1 MGRRHTAIRM
11 LLLASMVAGCAG
23 TSPSP
28 SGTAT
33 PVDSTGPGNQPAATA
48 EATPASAA
56 PVATVAPTPAPTP
69 RPSPTAAPLPPN
81 SVSGFIRDAD
91 GNPVAGAEVD
101 LAWVAKDGNS
111 GGGDTVTTDATGYYR
126 TALNYGGPRPGQCY
140 YLYVGANGG
149 WLTFDGRGRW
159 TVKNA
164 PKVCLPLGDTPTLLD
179 ISLPAT
185 VPVSG
190 KLVWANGKPAAG
202 QWVEASS
209 TSKGAGQTIGSTK
222 TDKQGRFTLDLPP
235 GKFVLWTTLSRSD
248 PRFLT
253 VTVKS
258 RPLTGLVG
266 RLPVNR

>member
-1 MGRRHTAIRM
+1 MRTS
-11 LLLASMVAGCAG
+11 LVSCLLAAGLLAGCGSSTPAG
-23 TSPSP
+23 TAP
-28 SGTAT
+28 
-33 PVDSTGPGNQPAATA
+33 PAATA
-48 EATPASAA
+48 APSVAVATAAPTASAA

-101 LAWVAKDGNS
+101 LAWVAKDGDS

-190 KLVWANGKPAAG
+190 KLRWANGKPAAG